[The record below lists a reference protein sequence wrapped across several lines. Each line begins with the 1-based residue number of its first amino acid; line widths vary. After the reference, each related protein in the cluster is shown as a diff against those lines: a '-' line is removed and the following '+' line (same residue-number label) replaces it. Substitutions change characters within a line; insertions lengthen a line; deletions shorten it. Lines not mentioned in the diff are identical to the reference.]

1 LFILVLQKHN
11 VCKTRQMTNKL
22 AHLPKP
28 KFKERQ
34 YITDGEGQSF
44 EIRFIEYDFE
54 RGEYYYFPI
63 PDTFAGKIYES
74 DARLTNRPMTS
85 SELAY
90 ELLFGD
96 KEKAKKERL

>member
-1 LFILVLQKHN
+1 
-11 VCKTRQMTNKL
+11 MSNKL
-22 AHLPKP
+22 SHLPKP

-34 YITDGEGQSF
+34 YITDGKGQSF
-44 EIRFIEYDFE
+44 ELRFIEYDFE
-54 RGEYYYFPI
+54 REEYYYFPI

-74 DARLTNRPMTS
+74 EARLTNRPMTS

-96 KEKAKKERL
+96 KEKAKKKLSE